1 MPNNIDELCAE
12 RDRPKKQQPDTTKG
26 EGAGKPPWIKALTEV
41 RHLAPREGWRY
52 QQVQAIIVAIDQ
64 YAEAT
69 LANREFFLKKP
80 YSIGGGA
87 KDNIPWPGRFSYF
100 YKAVS

>member
-1 MPNNIDELCAE
+1 
-12 RDRPKKQQPDTTKG
+12 
-26 EGAGKPPWIKALTEV
+26 
-41 RHLAPREGWRY
+41 
-52 QQVQAIIVAIDQ
+52 VAIDQ

-87 KDNIPWPGRFSYF
+87 KDNIP
-100 YKAVS
+100 